1 MITEHIEL
9 GNRLEELARLTQWI
23 EECCD
28 RHQISDKTRFHM
40 ELVLE
45 EAVTNVTSYAFKDN
59 PGNHTLK
66 IDLAIKPE
74 EISITLQ
81 DDGIAFNP
89 LGAKSPDMVDSIED
103 AQIGGLGIHLI
114 RSYTKLV
121 DYFRNDGT
129 NNLVMTLDR

>member
-9 GNRLEELARLTQWI
+9 GNRMEELARLTQWLEDI
-23 EECCD
+23 CNRHGVSD
-28 RHQISDKTRFHM
+28 RTRFNI

-45 EAVTNVTSYAFKDN
+45 EAVTNVTSYAFKDES
-59 PGNHTLK
+59 GEHTLK
-66 IDLAIKPE
+66 IDLQISPE

-81 DDGIAFNP
+81 DDGVAFNP
-89 LGAKSPDMVDSIED
+89 LGAAAPDMAGSIED

-121 DYFRNDGT
+121 DYFRNEGT
-129 NNLVMTLDR
+129 NNLVMVLDR

>member
-1 MITEHIEL
+1 MIIEHIEL
-9 GNRLEELARLTQWI
+9 ENKLEELARLTQWL
-23 EECCD
+23 EDCCN
-28 RHQISDKTRFHM
+28 RHGISDKTRFNM

-45 EAVTNVTSYAFKDN
+45 EAVTNVQSYAFKGDA
-59 PGNHTLK
+59 GVHTLK
-66 IDLAIKPE
+66 IDLKIEPN

-89 LGAKSPDMVDSIED
+89 LAADAHEMANSIEE

-121 DYFRNDGT
+121 NYFRNDGT
-129 NNLVMTLDR
+129 NNLVMVLDR